1 MYVQKGGA
9 DMPQTNVNIRMDADL
24 KKDFDFF
31 CKELGLTM
39 TTAFTIFAK
48 KVVNEQRIPFEL
60 SLKTPNAETILA
72 LKEAEQLLTSK
83 NIKTYSSFKEGLEDM
98 EANNEI

>member
-1 MYVQKGGA
+1 MS
-9 DMPQTNVNIRMDADL
+9 QTNVNIRMDADL
-24 KKDFDFF
+24 KNDFDLF

-39 TTAFTIFAK
+39 TTAINIYVK
-48 KVVNEQRIPFEL
+48 KVVHEQRIPFEL

-72 LKEAEQLLTSK
+72 FKEAEQLLTSK
-83 NIKTYSSFKEGLEDM
+83 DIKSYSSFKEGLEDM